1 MKKLTRA
8 EEEMMLILWK
18 LEKAFLKDI
27 VAAYPEPKP
36 NQSTISTILRTLEKK
51 GFAEHRAYSKTFEYY
66 PIVTKR
72 SYRSVFFRDFLD
84 KYFEGSYEELV
95 TFLSSELDMQFR
107 VPEPPEKPVEK
118 APEKGKAAKEPD
130 AEDSKFQ
137 LSLF

>member
-18 LEKAFLKDI
+18 LEKAFLKDV
-27 VAAYPEPKP
+27 VAAYPEPRP

-51 GFAEHRAYSKTFEYY
+51 GFAQHRAYSKTFEYY

-72 SYRSVFFRDFLD
+72 AYRGVFFRDFLD
-84 KYFEGSYEELV
+84 KYFDGSYEELV
-95 TFLSSELDMQFR
+95 GFLSNEMDMHFR
-107 VPEPPEKPVEK
+107 VPEPPEK
-118 APEKGKAAKEPD
+118 APEKGKAAVVKEQEP
-130 AEDSKFQ
+130 EENKFQ